1 MLKTLSHSPTHHTY
15 TLTFTLLALHILAIC
30 FLFIP
35 IRTQILNCLIW
46 NMKRSTTKFQSQW
59 LRVLPSAVSHI
70 LRQLLSIYLKLSL
83 PLPRFPMLKDIFIEL
98 FSAVYLSLSFYPYF
112 YLSLPFCN
120 YLSLFL
126 SPFYLSASICYLSRS
141 HFSLRLFQFY
151 LGWSIFVLCFL

>member
-1 MLKTLSHSPTHHTY
+1 MLKTLSHSPTHHRY

-98 FSAVYLSLSFYPYF
+98 FSAVYLSLSFYPYSTYLYLCAIIYLSF
-112 YLSLPFCN
+112 YLPSIYLP
-120 YLSLFL
+120 
-126 SPFYLSASICYLSRS
+126 LSAIFHSLI
-141 HFSLRLFQFY
+141 FSLRLFQFY
-151 LGWSIFVLCFL
+151 LGWSIFLLCFL